1 MQRMR
6 TVSAFAASLLVVAG
20 PPAAVAASSPSIFL
34 TPPVDSVITR
44 YFEPP
49 ESDYGRGHRG
59 IDYGVVP
66 GVKVRAA
73 AAGIVSFA
81 GQVAGTNAVTLD
93 HGAGVET
100 TYSRLG
106 IISVLPGTRID
117 QGHFV
122 GTSSAA
128 HPGEWAG
135 LHFGVKVRDRYVDPL
150 TYLGPV
156 DVSEAIR
163 LAPTVE
169 DLEGEV
175 DSLLVAS
182 SGRAGTHHRACAPTP
197 QTRGLPRPPND
208 NIVVSIAG
216 LNSSTKGGTPA
227 LYGSGAGAEALG
239 YPPERIYRYSYRG
252 PDARD
257 LHRPYSVLDT
267 QGDLRSAARRLMDL
281 LRAIGRRHPG
291 ARVDLIAHSQGG
303 IVARAALEMM
313 ATAFDPA
320 LPAVAH
326 LVTLATPHE
335 GAPLAALLGDL
346 RTRTLTGRLALSGLS
361 RALRRG
367 GPLPDPGAMALKQL
381 APGSDLLDDLA
392 AEDIAYGTRVLA
404 LGIANDLIVSADHS
418 DYPGKVSRVVGPEG
432 AFGHDALIGSVR
444 ARAKAHAF
452 LRDAAPPC
460 ESSAD
465 RLGPL
470 AGGAISL
477 AERRAVDLYSEVE
490 GALGGR
496 LWRGLK
502 RADRAL
508 GSPAERVGRVV
519 GAGSRWA
526 RDVLDDVLR
535 LPGRVGRLVT
545 TGVGGTE

>member
-1 MQRMR
+1 MQPMA
-6 TVSAFAASLLVVAG
+6 TVTAFAATLLVIAG
-20 PPAAVAASSPSIFL
+20 APATGAALPPSLFL

-66 GVKVRAA
+66 GVKVRAS

-81 GQVAGTNAVTLD
+81 GQVAGANAVTLD
-93 HGAGVET
+93 HGGGVET
-100 TYSRLG
+100 TYTRLG
-106 IISVLPGTRID
+106 IISVLQGMRID

-135 LHFGVKVRDRYVDPL
+135 LHFGVKVHDRYVDPL

-175 DSLLVAS
+175 DTLTVVS

-197 QTRGLPRPPND
+197 RTRGLPRPPND
-208 NIVVSIAG
+208 NIAVSIAG
-216 LNSSTKGGTPA
+216 LNSSTKSGTPD
-227 LYGSGAGAEALG
+227 LFRSGAGAVALG

-252 PDARD
+252 TAGRD
-257 LHRPYSVLDT
+257 LHRPYSGLDT

-281 LRAIGRRHPG
+281 LRAIGRHHPG

-320 LPAVAH
+320 LPSIAH

-335 GAPLAALLGDL
+335 GAPLAALLEDL

-361 RALRRG
+361 RALRGG
-367 GPLPDPGAMALKQL
+367 GPLPDPGAIAVKQL
-381 APGSDLLDDLA
+381 VPGSDLLNDLA
-392 AEDIAYGTRVLA
+392 AEDITYGTRVLA
-404 LGIANDLIVSADHS
+404 LGIANDLIVPADHS
-418 DYPGKVSRVVGPEG
+418 DYPGKVSRIVGPEG

-444 ARAKAHAF
+444 ALAKAHAF

-470 AGGAISL
+470 AGGFISFS
-477 AERRAVDLYSEVE
+477 ERRAVDLYSEVE

-508 GSPAERVGRVV
+508 GSPAKRVGRAV
-519 GAGSRWA
+519 GAGGRWA
-526 RDVLDDVLR
+526 RDLLEDLSR
-535 LPGRVGRLVT
+535 LPGRFGRLVT
-545 TGVGGTE
+545 TGSAGTE

>member
-1 MQRMR
+1 MHRMR
-6 TVSAFAASLLVVAG
+6 TVTALAASLLVLAG
-20 PPAAVAASSPSIFL
+20 APASGAAASPSIFL

-49 ESDYGRGHRG
+49 ESDFGPGHRG

-66 GVKVRAA
+66 GVKVRASA
-73 AAGIVSFA
+73 TGTVSFA
-81 GQVAGTNAVTLD
+81 GPVAGTDAVTLD
-93 HGAGVET
+93 HGGGVET

-106 IISVLPGTRID
+106 VISVLPGTTVD
-117 QGHFV
+117 EGHFI
-122 GTSSAA
+122 GTTSAA

-135 LHFGVKVRDRYVDPL
+135 LHFGVKIHDRYVDPL
-150 TYLGPV
+150 AWLGPV

-175 DSLLVAS
+175 DSLLMAS

-197 QTRGLPRPPND
+197 QSRGLPRPPND
-208 NIVVSIAG
+208 NLAVSIAG
-216 LNSSTKGGTPA
+216 LNSNTKGGTPD
-227 LYGSGAGAEALG
+227 LYRSGAGAEALG

-252 PDARD
+252 TDARD
-257 LHRPYSVLDT
+257 LHRPYSELDT
-267 QGDLRSAARRLMDL
+267 QGDLRAAARRLMDL

-313 ATAFDPA
+313 STAFDPA
-320 LPAVAH
+320 LPPVEH

-335 GAPLAALLGDL
+335 GAPLAALLEDL

-361 RALRRG
+361 RVLRRG
-367 GPLPDPGAMALKQL
+367 GPLPDPRGTAVKQL

-404 LGIANDLIVSADHS
+404 LGIANDLIVPADHS

-432 AFGHDALIGSVR
+432 AYGHDALIGSLR

-460 ESSAD
+460 ESAAD

-470 AGGAISL
+470 AGGVISFV
-477 AERRAVDLYSEVE
+477 ERRAVDLYSEVE

-508 GSPAERVGRVV
+508 GSPAKRVGRAV
-519 GAGSRWA
+519 GAGGRWA
-526 RDVLDDVLR
+526 RNALEDVLR
-535 LPGRVGRLVT
+535 LPGRIGRLVT

>member
-1 MQRMR
+1 MHPMR
-6 TVSAFAASLLVVAG
+6 TVTVFAASLLAVAG
-20 PPAAVAASSPSIFL
+20 APASAVAPSPYILL

-49 ESDYGRGHRG
+49 ESDYAPGHRG

-73 AAGIVSFA
+73 AAGTVSFA
-81 GQVAGTNAVTLD
+81 GPVAGTKAVTLD
-93 HGAGVET
+93 HGGGVET

-106 IISVLPGTRID
+106 VISVLPGTTVD
-117 QGHFV
+117 EGHFI
-122 GTSSAA
+122 GTTSAA

-135 LHFGVKVRDRYVDPL
+135 LHFGVKVQERYVDPL
-150 TYLGPV
+150 TWLGPV

-197 QTRGLPRPPND
+197 QTNGLPRPPNA
-208 NIVVSIAG
+208 NIAVSIAG
-216 LNSSTKGGTPA
+216 LNSSTKGGTPD
-227 LYGSGAGAEALG
+227 LYRSGAGVEALG

-252 PDARD
+252 TDGRD
-257 LHRPYSVLDT
+257 LHRPYSGLDT

-291 ARVDLIAHSQGG
+291 ARVDIIAHSQGG
-303 IVARAALEMM
+303 IVARAALEVM

-320 LPAVAH
+320 LPPVAH

-335 GAPLAALLGDL
+335 GAPLAGLLEDL
-346 RTRTLTGRLALSGLS
+346 RTRTVTGRLALSGLS
-361 RALRRG
+361 RVVRRG
-367 GPLPDPGAMALKQL
+367 GPVPDPDATAMKQL

-404 LGIANDLIVSADHS
+404 LGIANDLIVPADHS

-432 AFGHDALIGSVR
+432 AFGHDAVTGSAR
-444 ARAKAHAF
+444 ALAKAHAF
-452 LRDAAPPC
+452 LRDASPPC
-460 ESSAD
+460 EAAAD

-470 AGGAISL
+470 AGVAISFL
-477 AERRAVDLYSEVE
+477 ERRAVDLYSEVE
-490 GALGGR
+490 GALGGG
-496 LWRGLK
+496 LWRGLQ

-508 GSPAERVGRVV
+508 GLPARRLVRAVGS
-519 GAGSRWA
+519 GARWA
-526 RDVLDDVLR
+526 RDALEDVAR
-535 LPGRVGRLVT
+535 LPGRIGRLVT
-545 TGVGGTE
+545 TGAGGSE